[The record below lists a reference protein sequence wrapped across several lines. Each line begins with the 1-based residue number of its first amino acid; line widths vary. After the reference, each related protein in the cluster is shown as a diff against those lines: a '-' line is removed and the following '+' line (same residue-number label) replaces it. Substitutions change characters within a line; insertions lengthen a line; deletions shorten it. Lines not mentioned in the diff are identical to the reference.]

1 MTNCPD
7 AATIAAL
14 GEGKLKRHE
23 LPAVLAHLET
33 CLRCSVALEAVNEL
47 VAEEHVAPAQS
58 RTWMPWLL
66 AAAIVAGVLAIPAMR
81 ERLAPR
87 PSVAR
92 LVALAP
98 DDARLIEPR
107 LSGGFAWAAYRGP
120 MRASDPATDAR
131 KLKLGGVAGELS
143 DRAASDDSA
152 NAQHAAGVAMV
163 LIEKPEEAIARLE
176 TAAARA
182 PKDAK
187 TWSDLAAARYA
198 AASLRGRMSLL
209 PDALAAADKSL
220 EIDPRLAE
228 GRFNRALILTRLG
241 LAQQARAAWQQYLE
255 VDGTSPWAAE
265 ARERLA
271 KIPNTTG
278 DAQFR
283 RELPRLETAALANDT
298 RTVAELV
305 QQYPQQSRASAEAD
319 HLGRWGEAVLARN
332 DAEATRLLTICRAIG
347 NALEPVAGETLL
359 RDAVRTIDSA
369 DATRRAL
376 LAEGHAT
383 YRRGRV
389 KFSKQRPADAE
400 PDFRIATA
408 RFEAGRSPMALV
420 ARYYA
425 ASAAYERN
433 DLARASAELETLLR
447 ESTSP
452 ALSAQLRWQLALC
465 RSLDS
470 DWEGALELLEPAAAA
485 FARLGE
491 RGNVAF
497 LEGLI
502 ASTLVALGRPDD
514 AWAARVRAFEALSA
528 NGGDRLAVSIG
539 GAARAA
545 MRAGKLDAAVPLLHL
560 EQDALR
566 ENDVLL
572 ANALVREAALHA
584 ARGDADAAM
593 RKIAESGAAAQ
604 RIADPSLRAR
614 AENDIEFASA
624 AALLPREPRRAK
636 ELLDRA
642 IAGYESKQFLA
653 FLPESYLLRARA
665 SVKTGDGDA
674 AAHDLERGIALAEKH
689 RVRLADSV
697 GGTGVLDAATAL
709 FEEAIRL
716 ALDRGNESGA
726 FAYAERS
733 RGSTGNVNELTAR
746 LSGSGA
752 AVLELVALPDEL
764 VAFCVTDAGL
774 AVSRHRIERARL
786 DSADETAL
794 YDAVIRPS
802 EGALAQ
808 ARHLVI
814 VADPRLAHV
823 AFAALYDR
831 NTRRHLIERMPVSLA
846 ANAFS
851 LRRETNVTAP
861 RSVVAIGLP
870 SGDDVAALPE
880 SDAELVEVTSLYE
893 RASAVPPQRATFAAL
908 SGAMSGAE
916 VVHIAGH
923 TERQPGRGD
932 AALLFANDERVSW
945 KRIST
950 SRLGKPSLV
959 VLAACETLRSPAD
972 PAQQRALSLGGA
984 FLAAGAGAV
993 IGTLT
998 PVADADARALFG
1010 AVHRELAAGVGA
1022 AESVRRAQR
1031 AAIAADPSRRS
1042 GGWRA
1047 ITLITNRITTG

>member
-7 AATIAAL
+7 AALIAAL

-33 CLRCSVALEAVNEL
+33 CIRCSVALEAVNEM
-47 VAEEHVAPAQS
+47 VAEESAPAQS

-66 AAAIVAGVLAIPAMR
+66 AAAIVAGVLAVPAMR

-92 LVALAP
+92 LVTLAQG
-98 DDARLIEPR
+98 DARIVEPR

-120 MRASDPATDAR
+120 MRDSDPAADAR
-131 KLKLGGVAGELS
+131 KLKLGGVAGELA

-152 NAQHAAGVAMV
+152 GAQHAAGVAMV

-176 TAAARA
+176 TATARA

-187 TWSDLAAARYA
+187 AWSDLAAARYA

-209 PDALAAADKSL
+209 PDALAAAERAL
-220 EIDPRLAE
+220 ALDPRLAE
-228 GRFNRALILTRLG
+228 ARFNRALILTRLG
-241 LAQQARAAWQQYLE
+241 LTQQARAAWQQYLE
-255 VDGTSPWAAE
+255 VDGTSPWALE
-265 ARERLA
+265 ARQRLE

-278 DAQFR
+278 DSRFR
-283 RELPRLETAALANDT
+283 GELPTLENAAAANDA
-298 RTVAELV
+298 RTVAQLV
-305 QQYPQQSRASAEAD
+305 RQYPQQSRAMAEAE
-319 HLGRWGEAVLARN
+319 HLGRWGEAVQARN
-332 DAEATRLLTICRAIG
+332 DAEAARLLTIARAIG
-347 NALEPVAGETLL
+347 EALHPIAGETLL
-359 RDAVRTIDSA
+359 RDAVRAIDSA
-369 DATRRAL
+369 DAAKRAA

-383 YRRGRV
+383 YRRGRI
-389 KFSKQRPADAE
+389 KFSKHRPAEAE
-400 PDFRIATA
+400 PDFRAAIA
-408 RFEAGRSPMALV
+408 RFETGRSPMALV
-420 ARYYA
+420 GRYYA
-425 ASAAYERN
+425 ASAAYERSEV
-433 DLARASAELETLLR
+433 ARAAAELETLLR
-447 ESTSP
+447 ESKSP
-452 ALSAQLRWQLALC
+452 ALTAQVQWELALC

-470 DWEGALELLEPAAAA
+470 DWEGALALFEPAAAT

-491 RGNVAF
+491 RGNVAV
-497 LEGLI
+497 LEGFL
-502 ASTLVALGRPDD
+502 ATTLVALGRPDD

-528 NGGDRLAVSIG
+528 AGGGDRLAVSIG

-545 MRAGKLDAAVPLLHL
+545 MRAGRLDTAVPLLHL
-560 EQDALR
+560 EQDAVR

-584 ARGDADAAM
+584 ARGDAEAAM
-593 RKIAESGAAAQ
+593 RTVAEAGASAQ
-604 RIADPSLRAR
+604 RIADPAMRAR
-614 AENDIEFASA
+614 AENDIEFATA

-665 SVKTGDGDA
+665 AMKLDDGEA

-689 RVRLADSV
+689 RVRMSDSV
-697 GGTGVLDAATAL
+697 AGTGVLDAATAL

-716 ALDRGNESGA
+716 ALDRGDERGA

-733 RGSTGNVNELTAR
+733 RGSHGNLDELTAR
-746 LSGSGA
+746 LRGSGA

-764 VAFCVTDAGL
+764 LAFCVTDAGL
-774 AVSRHRIERARL
+774 GVTRHRIDRARL
-786 DSADETAL
+786 GTADETAL

-802 EGALAQ
+802 ERALAQ
-808 ARHLVI
+808 ARHLVVI
-814 VADPRLAHV
+814 PDPQLVHV
-823 AFAALYDR
+823 PFAALYDR
-831 NTRRHLIERMPVSLA
+831 TTRRHLVERMPVSVA
-846 ANAFS
+846 PNAFS
-851 LRRETNVTAP
+851 LRRDPHTSAP
-861 RSVVAIGLP
+861 RSVVAIALP

-893 RASAVPPQRATFAAL
+893 RAVSLPPARATFGAL
-908 SGAMSGAE
+908 AGAMSGAE

-950 SRLGKPSLV
+950 SRLGARSLV
-959 VLAACETLRSPAD
+959 VLAACETLRSPEGST
-972 PAQQRALSLGGA
+972 QRALSLGGA
-984 FLAAGAGAV
+984 FLAAGADAV

-998 PVADADARALFG
+998 PVADADARTLFG

-1022 AESVRRAQR
+1022 AEAVRRAQL
-1031 AAIAADPSRRS
+1031 AALAADPARRS

-1047 ITLITNRITTG
+1047 ITLLTSNFP

>member
-7 AATIAAL
+7 ADLIAAL

-33 CLRCSVALEAVNEL
+33 CVRCSVALEAVNEL
-47 VAEEHVAPAQS
+47 VAEESAPPQA
-58 RTWMPWLL
+58 RPWVPWLL
-66 AAAIVAGVLAIPAMR
+66 AAAVVAGVFAIPAVR

-98 DDARLIEPR
+98 DDARTVEPR
-107 LSGGFAWAAYRGP
+107 LSGGFAWSAYRGP
-120 MRASDPATDAR
+120 MRASDPAAGAR
-131 KLKLGGVAGELS
+131 KLKLGGVAGELAE
-143 DRAASDDSA
+143 RAERDGSA
-152 NAQHAAGVAMV
+152 DAQHAAGVAMV
-163 LIEKPEEAIARLE
+163 LIEQPEDAIARLE
-176 TAAARA
+176 AAAARA
-182 PKDAK
+182 PTDAK

-209 PDALAAADKSL
+209 PDALAAADRSL
-220 EIDPRLAE
+220 ALDPRLAE

-241 LAQQARAAWQQYLE
+241 LAAQARAAWQHYLAI
-255 VDGTSPWAAE
+255 DGTSPWAAE

-271 KIPNTTG
+271 KIPNSSG

-283 RELPRLETAALANDT
+283 RELPRLERAALANDT
-298 RTVAELV
+298 ATVAELV
-305 QQYPQQSRASAEAD
+305 RQYPQQSRANAEAD

-332 DAEATRLLTICRAIG
+332 DAEAARLLTVSRAIG

-359 RDAVRTIDSA
+359 RDAVRAIDGA
-369 DATRRAL
+369 DPTSRAR
-376 LAEGHAT
+376 LAEGHAI
-383 YRRGRV
+383 YRRGRI

-400 PDFRIATA
+400 PDFRAAAA

-433 DLARASAELETLLR
+433 DLARASAELESLLHV
-447 ESTSP
+447 SASP
-452 ALSAQLRWQLALC
+452 ALAAQVRWQLALC
-465 RSLDS
+465 RGFES
-470 DWEGALELLEPAAAA
+470 DWEGALQLLEPAAAT

-497 LEGLI
+497 LESLI

-528 NGGDRLAVSIG
+528 NGGGDRLAVSIG

-545 MRAGKLDAAVPLLHL
+545 MRAGRLDAAVPLLHL

-584 ARGDADAAM
+584 ARGDAEAAM
-593 RKIAESGAAAQ
+593 RKVAESGAAAR
-604 RIADPSLRAR
+604 RIADPALRAR
-614 AENDIEFASA
+614 AENDVEFATA

-642 IAGYESKQFLA
+642 IAGYETKQFLA

-665 SVKTGDGDA
+665 AMKLGDREA
-674 AAHDLERGIALAEKH
+674 AAHDLERGITFAEKH
-689 RVRLADSV
+689 RVQLAESV
-697 GGTGVLDAATAL
+697 GGTGVLDAAAAL

-716 ALDRGNESGA
+716 ALDRGDESGA
-726 FAYAERS
+726 FVYAERS
-733 RGSTGNVNELTAR
+733 RGGAGNVNELTAR
-746 LSGSGA
+746 LNGSGA
-752 AVLELVALPDEL
+752 AVLELVALRDEL
-764 VAFCVTDAGL
+764 IAFCVTGAGL
-774 AVSRHRIERARL
+774 TVARHRVERVRL
-786 DSADETAL
+786 ESAGETAL
-794 YDAVIRPS
+794 YDALIRPS
-802 EGALAQ
+802 ETALAQ
-808 ARHLVI
+808 ARQLVI
-814 VADPRLAHV
+814 VPDPHLAHV

-831 NTRRHLIERMPVSLA
+831 DTRRHLIERMPVSLA
-846 ANAFS
+846 TNAFS
-851 LRRETNVTAP
+851 LRRETNASAP
-861 RSVVAIGLP
+861 RSVVAIALP

-880 SDAELVEVTSLYE
+880 SDAELVEVTAMYE
-893 RASAVPPQRATFAAL
+893 RATALRPQRATFGALTAAMD
-908 SGAMSGAE
+908 AAE

-932 AALLFANDERVSW
+932 AALLFANGERVSW
-945 KRIST
+945 KRISA

-959 VLAACETLRSPAD
+959 VLAACETLRAPAD
-972 PAQQRALSLGGA
+972 PARQRALSLGGA

-1022 AESVRRAQR
+1022 AEAVRRAQR
-1031 AAIAADPSRRS
+1031 AAIAADPARRS

-1047 ITLITNRITTG
+1047 ITLITNRITT